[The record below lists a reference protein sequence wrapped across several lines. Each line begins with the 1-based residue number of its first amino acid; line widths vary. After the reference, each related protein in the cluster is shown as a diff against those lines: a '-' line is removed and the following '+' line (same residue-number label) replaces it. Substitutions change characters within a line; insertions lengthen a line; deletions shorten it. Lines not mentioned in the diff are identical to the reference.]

1 MKNIYCALID
11 KTLLFITLL
20 FICANSIAG
29 DLVWYKHEGNTDGST
44 AFANSGFEKVISTSS
59 GWGDFKQL
67 FSGGNGVLYGV
78 KQDGSLVWYKHEG
91 FADGSPDFANSG
103 FEVVISAS
111 SGWGDFKKVFHGGDG
126 VLYGVK
132 EDGSLVWYKH
142 EGNADGSTAFANGGF
157 EKVISASSGW
167 GDFKRL
173 FHGGGGVL
181 YGLKKETN
189 GSPIITS
196 SNKVSAQEGGTVV
209 LTVTA
214 TDPDEDTLSYSISD
228 GADKNKF
235 TINITGQLAFL
246 SAPTFGSPEDADGN
260 NVYEVTIKVDDGKEG
275 SATQAIQV
283 TVTKEATTTPTPT
296 SSSGGGGALSWMLI
310 FTSGLLGFRRRI
322 FGKTMG

>member
-1 MKNIYCALID
+1 MKNIYCALRD

-44 AFANSGFEKVISTSS
+44 AFANSGFEKVIST
-59 GWGDFKQL
+59 
-67 FSGGNGVLYGV
+67 
-78 KQDGSLVWYKHEG
+78 
-91 FADGSPDFANSG
+91 
-103 FEVVISAS
+103 
-111 SGWGDFKKVFHGGDG
+111 
-126 VLYGVK
+126 
-132 EDGSLVWYKH
+132 
-142 EGNADGSTAFANGGF
+142 
-157 EKVISASSGW
+157 SSGW